1 MSWNGFKKAINR
13 AGTSVMMKTGHVEK
27 TVDKEFEI
35 EERRY
40 RTYVLEKAHKKTKK
54 HLLTNII

>member
-13 AGTSVMMKTGHVEK
+13 AGTSVMMKTGQVEK
-27 TVDKEFEI
+27 TVDKEFEV

-40 RTYVLEKAHKKTKK
+40 RT
-54 HLLTNII
+54 